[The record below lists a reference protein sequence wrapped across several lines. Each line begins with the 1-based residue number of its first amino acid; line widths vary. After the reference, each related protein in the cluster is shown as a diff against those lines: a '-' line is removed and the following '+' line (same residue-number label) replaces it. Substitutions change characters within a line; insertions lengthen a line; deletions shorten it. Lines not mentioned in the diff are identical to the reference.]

1 MRTFVQVLVLEL
13 DETEGDP
20 TNWDWQE
27 IIDTPGAVL
36 AFPTVE
42 IDSDPGD
49 EQVDTMQFLT
59 ADYRGAVRDALG
71 ILEEVQS

>member
-20 TNWDWQE
+20 ANWNWQE
-27 IIDTPGAVL
+27 MIDTPGAVL
-36 AFPTVE
+36 AVPSVE
-42 IDSDPGD
+42 IEPDPTD
-49 EQVDTMQFLT
+49 QQVDKLHILT

-71 ILEEVQS
+71 VVEEVQS